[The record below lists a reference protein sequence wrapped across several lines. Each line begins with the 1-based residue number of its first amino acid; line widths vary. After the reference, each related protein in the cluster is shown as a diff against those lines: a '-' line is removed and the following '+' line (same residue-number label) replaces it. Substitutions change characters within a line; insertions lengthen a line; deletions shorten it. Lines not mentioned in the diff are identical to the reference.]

1 MSDEYSIKEKQQQK
15 QDRVLFSSVWKQQGL
30 AQEEASERI
39 KNLHQTLIDLALTDR
54 SGEWFDQQELDQKF
68 DIVGKYANDSV
79 ILRRAKAIDAMMHA
93 LTDETLAQHRYTD
106 RIHDGE
112 LLLGNMTMGSNGLG
126 KVFPSYL
133 TEAEQKAGSAT
144 NRGSLSLF
152 GHNTINYEDL
162 VNKGLKAVIEACD
175 AHIRE
180 VQTEITQSQDR
191 RAALKESSVPESQS
205 VSGMMDEVAVLLDK
219 YHRKD
224 AELGQQKDFYKSV
237 RIACQAVIDYAGRFA
252 VIAEQEASRPDI
264 SVQRKAELVEMAR
277 IARKVPGQKADTF
290 HEAMQSIWFFHL
302 ALHTGMNFISLG
314 RLDQVLNPFLIKAGK
329 DQYPRCLEIF
339 ECFMIKAAWRL
350 NLDLTPANINKQ
362 DHVDNNTV
370 LGINPYLID
379 QKAGIN
385 NFLQNI
391 IIGGVKPDGSDAT
404 NDCTYLIL
412 KAYAQVNL
420 STPGLYIR
428 VGRHTPEGLEEAI
441 ASVWDAT
448 RNNPAIINDEVMIPA
463 MKRTLENG
471 LKVTQDYL
479 IRLAERS
486 VRNLTVA
493 EQNHLFHVLESLI
506 EDVDHAAGAPA
517 ALKGPLREKALDG
530 LEKVLGHNP
539 HEMISRFYQKK
550 IDALANDYCVDG
562 CWEPILNGCSDWTF
576 AMFCALTPMEC
587 ALNQGALLSDNPE
600 LLIGSKVAPRSAKPK
615 NFSALLSTFAEHLD
629 FFIHQSV
636 TSLFRYYLI
645 DEFST
650 PSPLLSAYLDGCM
663 KYGRDK
669 SWAGAEY
676 NIGGVIMSGVPD
688 VVNTLAAFKK
698 WVIFEDD
705 REAFSRGEL
714 KQQKYDYDVVIE
726 ALAKD
731 FKSASPDNPN
741 DPVQSLYNQIKT
753 DFNTNSPTFGNNSG
767 DRDGVDVDAICIKVL
782 DAYEAS
788 MQRAATFAIDTFQ
801 KQPVT
806 KEEEMKKRELRCIAG
821 FYGKSLEERFGYFNM
836 MISAGLGTFEQYNW
850 SGQNNAASAGRA
862 KGAPLIPN
870 FSPMPGTVKNGFAGI
885 AGTMSKL
892 ALHRFAGGVITDV
905 CIEPPTDRENELLA
919 VLECFIRE
927 KMPMMTLTIGDK
939 SLYTRIYE
947 EVHYAQEKPREETEK
962 LLKKYAGVNVRI
974 GGWQTPF
981 ITLPVS
987 HMENYIDR
995 PIKAETEVSGEETE

>member
-1 MSDEYSIKEKQQQK
+1 MSDESITKEKQKQK
-15 QDRVLFSSVWKQQGL
+15 AEKVLFNQMWKAQGL
-30 AQEEASERI
+30 GQNEASERI
-39 KNLHQTLIDLALTDR
+39 KKLHRTLIDLALTDR
-54 SGEWFDQQELDQKF
+54 SGEWFNQQELDKTY
-68 DIVGKYANDSV
+68 DVVGNNPGDSV
-79 ILRRAKAIDAMMHA
+79 ILRRAKAIDAMLQA
-93 LTDETLAQHRYTD
+93 LTDETLAKDRYTN

-126 KVFPSYL
+126 KIFPAYL
-133 TEAEQKAGSAT
+133 TEEEQRAGSAT

-162 VNKGLKAVIEACD
+162 VNKGLQSVIDQCDDHISRVKADI
-175 AHIRE
+175 
-180 VQTEITQSQDR
+180 SQGKER
-191 RAALKESSVPESQS
+191 CAALKKESSCKHQTEA
-205 VSGMMDEVAVLLDK
+205 GIMDENAVLMDK
-219 YHRKD
+219 YHRKHS
-224 AELGQQKDFYKSV
+224 ELGQQKDFYKSV
-237 RIACQAVIDYAGRFA
+237 KIACQAVIDYAGRFA
-252 VIAEQEASRPDI
+252 AIAVKEADRADI
-264 SVQRKAELVEMAR
+264 SSQRKAELVEMAR

-314 RLDQVLNPFLIKAGK
+314 RLDQVLNPFLLKAGK
-329 DQYPRCLEIF
+329 DEYPRCLEVF

-362 DHVDNNTV
+362 DHVDNNTA
-370 LGINPYLID
+370 LGVNPYLID

-479 IRLAERS
+479 IRLVERNIRKLS
-486 VRNLTVA
+486 AT
-493 EQNHLFHVLESLI
+493 EQNYLFNTLGSVIDNIDGI
-506 EDVDHAAGAPA
+506 EGSVTK
-517 ALKGPLREKALDG
+517 LKGKHREKAVG
-530 LEKVLGHNP
+530 YLEKTLDKNP
-539 HEMISRFYQKK
+539 GDIIRRFYQDK
-550 IDALANDYCVDG
+550 IQALANDYCVDG

-587 ALNQGALLSDNPE
+587 ALNQGAMLSDNPE
-600 LLIGSKVAPRSAKPK
+600 LLIGAKVAPRTEKPK
-615 NFSALLSTFAEHLD
+615 NFDALLATFAEHLD
-629 FFIHQSV
+629 FFINQSV

-698 WVIFEDD
+698 WVIFDD
-705 REAFSRGEL
+705 DQEAFRRGEL
-714 KQQKYDYDVVIE
+714 DQQRYDYDVVVE
-726 ALAKD
+726 ALAKN
-731 FKSASPDNPN
+731 FKSGNPDNPQ
-741 DPVQSLYNQIKT
+741 DPVQSLYNQIQT

-767 DRDGVDVDAICIKVL
+767 GKDNVDADEICVKIL
-782 DAYEAS
+782 DAYEEA

-801 KQPVT
+801 KHPVT

-821 FYGKSLEERFGYFNM
+821 FYGKSLEERFGCFNM

-850 SGQNNAASAGRA
+850 SGRGNAASAGRA
-862 KGAPLIPN
+862 NGAPLTPN
-870 FSPMPGTVKNGFAGI
+870 FSPTPGTVKNGFAGI
-885 AGTMSKL
+885 AGSMSKL
-892 ALHRFAGGVITDV
+892 ALNRFAAGVITDV

-939 SLYTRIYE
+939 RLYTQIYE

-995 PIKAETEVSGEETE
+995 PIKVEEETE